1 MILLA
6 FKKRR
11 NFMVDPDK
19 EPVDYISLADT
30 HYLRSFLY
38 FETLDNNHAIC
49 IIMYLHHDRHILSL

>member
-30 HYLRSFLY
+30 HYLRLIY
-38 FETLDNNHAIC
+38 IFEALDNTHAIC
-49 IIMYLHHDRHILSL
+49 IIMFYIMTVIF